1 MVVFTLRYL
10 MISLNGCVIVKNLI
24 HILLAV
30 WMVKYLLLVW
40 SILNGSV
47 YIQVSDNLYAYFEC
61 VYSQIS
67 DTGNLQDTSGLA
79 TENLE
84 SLAAAAFERRI
95 ANLERENKELQRK
108 LGGLFRR
115 YRFFIGQ
122 FIYIPCRYY
131 CIWHEGKVKSCRYH
145 VQLIRYFRYHISQ
158 VNFGRYHVRKIN
170 FSNYHVGMVS

>member
-1 MVVFTLRYL
+1 MVMFTLRYL

-115 YRFFIGQ
+115 YPFFIGQ
-122 FIYIPCRYY
+122 FIYIPCRIIVYDMKERSKAVD
-131 CIWHEGKVKSCRYH
+131 IMFNWSDT
-145 VQLIRYFRYHISQ
+145 LDII
-158 VNFGRYHVRKIN
+158 
-170 FSNYHVGMVS
+170 

>member
-1 MVVFTLRYL
+1 MGVFTF
-10 MISLNGCVIVKNLI
+10 KFLI
-24 HILLAV
+24 TCML
-30 WMVKYLLLVW
+30 
-40 SILNGSV
+40 ILNVSV
-47 YIQVSDNLYAYFEC
+47 YIQVPDNLYAYFEC

-122 FIYIPCRYY
+122 FIYIPCRIIVYDMK
-131 CIWHEGKVKSCRYH
+131 ERSKAVDTM
-145 VQLIRYFRYHISQ
+145 F
-158 VNFGRYHVRKIN
+158 N
-170 FSNYHVGMVS
+170 